1 MNDNFHERLCRCA
14 MGKIFGFEPG
24 IAQVII
30 ENLGSGASLFAL
42 SQNELYGLLGPF
54 SKFAPS
60 INEKALD
67 ESAEELEMLQSMG
80 ISFISELDEEYPRLL
95 KECPDRP
102 VGLYVKGWKDL
113 ESSFREHP
121 PVALVGTRD
130 LSLYGKEWTRR
141 IVDALAGAKVRPTI
155 VSGMAIGCDINAHL
169 AACEASL
176 PTVAVLPT
184 CVDTIYP
191 MSHRIYER
199 RIMENPF
206 SAMLSDYPT
215 GTQAKAIN
223 FIRRNRII
231 AGLSF
236 ATIIVESKSVGGG
249 LITVNMAQ
257 SYGRDIYALPGRID
271 DIRSEGCNT
280 LLQRKIAEPITDLD
294 VLVEALGLGLKA
306 RRRKNELSEELREK
320 YAGQLGSRDLESIV
334 KVATAIKS
342 RRGISTDE
350 LCVQLGMDYPELIR
364 FVGQLEAD
372 GIVSL
377 DLLQRCSINVKIV

>member
-1 MNDNFHERLCRCA
+1 

-24 IAQVII
+24 LAQVIM
-30 ENLGSGASLFAL
+30 ENLGSGSLLFAM
-42 SQNELYGLLGPF
+42 SQKDLYGLLGPF
-54 SKFAPS
+54 SKFSSA

-67 ESAEELEMLQSMG
+67 ESAEELEKLGSLG
-80 ISFISELDEEYPRLL
+80 ISFICELDEEYPSLL

-102 VGLYVKGWKDL
+102 LGLYVRGWKDL
-113 ESSFREHP
+113 NSSLREHP
-121 PVALVGTRD
+121 PIALVGTRD

-141 IVDALAGAKVRPTI
+141 IVDALAGAKVKPTI
-155 VSGMAIGCDINAHL
+155 VSGMAMGCDINAHL
-169 AACEASL
+169 AACEYSL

-191 MSHRIYER
+191 MCHRIYER
-199 RIMENPF
+199 KILENPF
-206 SAMLSDYPT
+206 SAMVSDYPT
-215 GTQAKAIN
+215 GTQPKAIN

-231 AGLSF
+231 AGMSV

-280 LLQRKIAEPITDLD
+280 LLRRKIAEPITNLD
-294 VLVEALGLGLKA
+294 ALVDALGLGLIA
-306 RRRKNELSEELREK
+306 RRRKNELSAELREK
-320 YAGQLGSRDLESIV
+320 YADTFGSRDLDNMV
-334 KVATAIKS
+334 KVAMAIKS
-342 RRGISTDE
+342 ERGISADE
-350 LCVQLGMDYPELIR
+350 LCERLGMNYPELMR
-364 FVGQLEAD
+364 FVGQLESD
-372 GIVSL
+372 GIICL

>member
-1 MNDNFHERLCRCA
+1 

-24 IAQVII
+24 LAQVIM
-30 ENLGSGASLFAL
+30 ENLGSGSLLFAM
-42 SQNELYGLLGPF
+42 SQKDLYGLLGPF
-54 SKFAPS
+54 SKFSSA

-67 ESAEELEMLQSMG
+67 ESAEELEKLGSLG
-80 ISFISELDEEYPRLL
+80 ISFICELDEEYPSLL

-102 VGLYVKGWKDL
+102 LGLYVRGWKDL
-113 ESSFREHP
+113 NSSFREHP
-121 PVALVGTRD
+121 PIALVGTRD

-141 IVDALAGAKVRPTI
+141 IVDALAGAKVKPTI
-155 VSGMAIGCDINAHL
+155 VSGMAMGCDINAHL
-169 AACEASL
+169 AACEYSL

-191 MSHRIYER
+191 MCHRIYER
-199 RIMENPF
+199 KILENPF
-206 SAMLSDYPT
+206 SAMVSDYPT
-215 GTQAKAIN
+215 GTQPKAIN

-231 AGLSF
+231 AGMSV

-280 LLQRKIAEPITDLD
+280 LLRRKIAEPITNLD
-294 VLVEALGLGLKA
+294 ALVDALGLGLIA
-306 RRRKNELSEELREK
+306 RRRKNELSAELREK
-320 YAGQLGSRDLESIV
+320 YADTFGSRDLDNMV
-334 KVATAIKS
+334 KVAMAIKS
-342 RRGISTDE
+342 ERGISADE
-350 LCVQLGMDYPELIR
+350 LCERLGMNYPELMR
-364 FVGQLEAD
+364 FVGQLESD
-372 GIVSL
+372 GIICL

>member
-1 MNDNFHERLCRCA
+1 M
-14 MGKIFGFEPG
+14 
-24 IAQVII
+24 
-30 ENLGSGASLFAL
+30 
-42 SQNELYGLLGPF
+42 
-54 SKFAPS
+54 
-60 INEKALD
+60 
-67 ESAEELEMLQSMG
+67 
-80 ISFISELDEEYPRLL
+80 
-95 KECPDRP
+95 
-102 VGLYVKGWKDL
+102 
-113 ESSFREHP
+113 
-121 PVALVGTRD
+121 
-130 LSLYGKEWTRR
+130 
-141 IVDALAGAKVRPTI
+141 
-155 VSGMAIGCDINAHL
+155 
-169 AACEASL
+169 
-176 PTVAVLPT
+176 
-184 CVDTIYP
+184 
-191 MSHRIYER
+191 
-199 RIMENPF
+199 
-206 SAMLSDYPT
+206 
-215 GTQAKAIN
+215 
-223 FIRRNRII
+223 
-231 AGLSF
+231 
-236 ATIIVESKSVGGG
+236 GGG

-334 KVATAIKS
+334 KVAIAIKS

>member
-1 MNDNFHERLCRCA
+1 

-24 IAQVII
+24 LAQVIM
-30 ENLGSGASLFAL
+30 ENLGSGSLLFAM
-42 SQNELYGLLGPF
+42 SQKELYELLGPF
-54 SKFAPS
+54 SKFSSA

-67 ESAEELEMLQSMG
+67 ESAEELEKLGFLG
-80 ISFISELDEEYPRLL
+80 ISFICEFDEEYPSLL

-102 VGLYVKGWKDL
+102 LGLYVRGWKDL
-113 ESSFREHP
+113 NSSFREHP
-121 PVALVGTRD
+121 PIALVGTRD

-141 IVDALAGAKVRPTI
+141 IVDALAGAKVKPTI
-155 VSGMAIGCDINAHL
+155 VSGMAMGCDINAHL
-169 AACEASL
+169 AACESSL

-191 MSHRIYER
+191 MCHRIYER
-199 RIMENPF
+199 KILENPF
-206 SAMLSDYPT
+206 SAMVSDYPT
-215 GTQAKAIN
+215 GTQPKAIN

-231 AGLSF
+231 AGMSV

-280 LLQRKIAEPITDLD
+280 LLRRKIAEPITNLD
-294 VLVEALGLGLKA
+294 ALVDALGLGLIA
-306 RRRKNELSEELREK
+306 RRRKNELSAELREK
-320 YAGQLGSRDLESIV
+320 YADTFGSRDLDNMV
-334 KVATAIKS
+334 KVAMAIKS
-342 RRGISTDE
+342 ERGISADE
-350 LCVQLGMDYPELIR
+350 LCERLGMNYPELMR
-364 FVGQLEAD
+364 FVGQLESD
-372 GIVSL
+372 GIICL

>member
-1 MNDNFHERLCRCA
+1 

-24 IAQVII
+24 LAQVIM
-30 ENLGSGASLFAL
+30 ENLGSGSLLFAM
-42 SQNELYGLLGPF
+42 SQKELYELLGPF
-54 SKFAPS
+54 SKFSSA

-67 ESAEELEMLQSMG
+67 ESAEELEKLGSLG
-80 ISFISELDEEYPRLL
+80 ISFICELDEEYPSLL

-102 VGLYVKGWKDL
+102 LGLYVRGWKDL
-113 ESSFREHP
+113 NSSFREHP
-121 PVALVGTRD
+121 PIALVGTRD

-141 IVDALAGAKVRPTI
+141 IVDALAGAKVKPTI
-155 VSGMAIGCDINAHL
+155 VSGMAMGCDINAHL
-169 AACEASL
+169 AACEYSL

-191 MSHRIYER
+191 MCHRIYER
-199 RIMENPF
+199 KILENPF
-206 SAMLSDYPT
+206 SAMVSDYPT
-215 GTQAKAIN
+215 GTQPKAIN

-231 AGLSF
+231 AGMSV

-280 LLQRKIAEPITDLD
+280 LLRRKIAEPITNLD
-294 VLVEALGLGLKA
+294 ALVDALGLGLIA
-306 RRRKNELSEELREK
+306 RRRKNELSAELREK
-320 YAGQLGSRDLESIV
+320 YADTFGSRDLDNMV
-334 KVATAIKS
+334 KVAMAIKS
-342 RRGISTDE
+342 ERGISADE
-350 LCVQLGMDYPELIR
+350 LCERLGMNYPELMR
-364 FVGQLEAD
+364 FVGQLESD
-372 GIVSL
+372 GIICL

>member
-1 MNDNFHERLCRCA
+1 

-24 IAQVII
+24 LAQVIM
-30 ENLGSGASLFAL
+30 ENLGSGSLLFAM
-42 SQNELYGLLGPF
+42 SQKELYELLGHF
-54 SKFAPS
+54 SKFSSA

-67 ESAEELEMLQSMG
+67 ESAEELEKLGSLG
-80 ISFISELDEEYPRLL
+80 ISFICELDEEYPSLL

-102 VGLYVKGWKDL
+102 LGLYVRGWKDL
-113 ESSFREHP
+113 NSSLREHP
-121 PVALVGTRD
+121 PIALVGTRD

-141 IVDALAGAKVRPTI
+141 IVDALAGAKVKPTI
-155 VSGMAIGCDINAHL
+155 VSGMAMGCDINAHL
-169 AACEASL
+169 AACEYSL

-191 MSHRIYER
+191 MCHRIYER
-199 RIMENPF
+199 KILENPF
-206 SAMLSDYPT
+206 SAMVSDYPT
-215 GTQAKAIN
+215 GTQPKAIN

-231 AGLSF
+231 AGMSV

-280 LLQRKIAEPITDLD
+280 LLRRKIAEPITNLD
-294 VLVEALGLGLKA
+294 ALVDALGLGLIA
-306 RRRKNELSEELREK
+306 RRRKNELSAELREK
-320 YAGQLGSRDLESIV
+320 YADIFGSRDLDNMV
-334 KVATAIKS
+334 KVAMAIKS
-342 RRGISTDE
+342 ERGISADE
-350 LCVQLGMDYPELIR
+350 LCERLGMNYPELMR
-364 FVGQLEAD
+364 FVGQLESD
-372 GIVSL
+372 GIICL